1 MATLG
6 SFVPGQILTAAEM
19 NAIGKWETFTPTFT
33 NLTVGNGT
41 ATGLFCVLNDL
52 VLMQVDLTWGS
63 STTISAAVGLE
74 FPEPAKRTFPDGS
87 NGQAF
92 FEDGDGT
99 DYYGTTYRIDGT
111 TFQVHVWDASS
122 TYLGSSNITNTI
134 PFTWADGDRF
144 VVSHWYQRA

>member
-1 MATLG
+1 MR
-6 SFVPGQILTAAEM
+6 FAAS
-19 NAIGKWETFTPTFT
+19 GKS
-33 NLTVGNGT
+33 T
-41 ATGLFCVLNDL
+41 ATEPVI
-52 VLMQVDLTWGS
+52 VVDEPHVK
-63 STTISAAVGLE
+63 STCIRTRSFSTQNNPVAVPLPTVRFVNVGVNVSHLPIAFISAAVGLE

-99 DYYGTTYRIDGT
+99 DYYGTTYRTDGT

-134 PFTWADGDRF
+134 PFTWATSDRL